1 MPAVQHCC
9 AAASRFSNWAVFEG
23 EREQQSR
30 GYGVENA
37 SAQCKRGKSQ
47 KKHITGGEGL
57 KRENLFDSIHE
68 NFFRILTGQNQR
80 FYADCLI
87 DLHEVSIFTDAAD
100 FDRERVNQ
108 VISTCMEGYADILA
122 EENDS
127 DEEDTNPRLGQEKME
142 TRCPP
147 TKDSVFRKLLACGWL
162 DADFDDQTRR
172 QLVSFTVPALTIVPE
187 LKRMAQPSRISLG
200 GYTRN
205 IIENL
210 KAVMTARHPYQDA
223 FLLALNYTYQF
234 MQEMAKIRISIKNEV
249 ETILRCKNLEEMT
262 SMLSAYLDSYL
273 DGDYY
278 KLQFAENLTA
288 VERKQITGL
297 LMDIENN
304 DDVFQK
310 LIEGAMDH
318 MSMDNEAD
326 ANLLILQAV
335 ETIRCRLCDEYERQY
350 REIQK
355 NQSRYVD
362 HATVR
367 MPMLIADK
375 KDTDS
380 TINRLVL
387 AISECDD
394 GVYDDPTTPI
404 EWLQGLHQLLCAPRA
419 DELGERS
426 LYKAR
431 TPPREDAGFIKPVQA
446 RERKALSGMDVAG
459 CIPKYSAKTVNRR
472 LDVYLAGKEQLSVAD
487 LPLSTQEDFYEMVS
501 MVLFSEDPDCNY
513 LVEMVSGHTERD
525 GYSASNFIVKRKE
538 NKRKAGDILGA

>member
-1 MPAVQHCC
+1 M
-9 AAASRFSNWAVFEG
+9 
-23 EREQQSR
+23 
-30 GYGVENA
+30 
-37 SAQCKRGKSQ
+37 KRG
-47 KKHITGGEGL
+47 
-57 KRENLFDSIHE
+57 NLFDSINE
-68 NFFRILTGQNQR
+68 NFFRILTGQNKR

-87 DLHEVSIFTDAAD
+87 EMHEVSIFTDAAD

-108 VISTCMEGYADILA
+108 VISNCMEWYSGTLA
-122 EENDS
+122 EETAS
-127 DEEDTNPRLGQEKME
+127 DEEDTNMLPEQEKMD

-147 TKDSVFRKLLACGWL
+147 TKDSVFRKLLACGWI

-172 QLVSFTVPALTIVPE
+172 QLVSFTVPALTLIPE

-210 KAVMTARHPYQDA
+210 KAVMAVRHPYQDA
-223 FLLALNYTYQF
+223 FMLALNNTYQF

-304 DDVFQK
+304 DEVFQK
-310 LIEGAMDH
+310 LIEGAMDY
-318 MSMDNEAD
+318 MSIDNEEE
-326 ANLLILQAV
+326 ANLLILQSV
-335 ETIRCRLCDEYERQY
+335 ETIRSRLCDEYERQY

-355 NQSRYVD
+355 NQARYVNN
-362 HATVR
+362 AAGR

-394 GVYDDPTTPI
+394 EVYDDPMTPI
-404 EWLQGLHQLLCAPRA
+404 EWLQGLHQLLSAPRT
-419 DELGERS
+419 DELGELS
-426 LYKAR
+426 MYKPK
-431 TPPREDAGFIKPVQA
+431 TPPREDSGFMKPLPPKGKKELNGA
-446 RERKALSGMDVAG
+446 DVAG

-472 LDVYLAGKEQLSVAD
+472 LDMYMAGKDQLSVTD
-487 LPLSTQEDFYEMVS
+487 LPLSTQDDFYEMVS
-501 MVLFSEDPDCNY
+501 MVLFSDDPDCNY
-513 LVEMVSGHTERD
+513 MVKMVPGHTERD
-525 GYSASNFIVKRKE
+525 GYSVSNFVVNRKTKKRKV
-538 NKRKAGDILGA
+538 GDSFGA

>member
-1 MPAVQHCC
+1 MDGHGIPEIEYYKTVTQ
-9 AAASRFSNWAVFEG
+9 
-23 EREQQSR
+23 
-30 GYGVENA
+30 
-37 SAQCKRGKSQ
+37 AQNSKLVNRVKCGKYYAYNG
-47 KKHITGGEGL
+47 ITGGNGL
-57 KRENLFDSIHE
+57 KRENLFDSIKD
-68 NFFRILTGQNQR
+68 NFFRILTGQNKR
-80 FYADCLI
+80 FYSDCLI
-87 DLHEVSIFTDAAD
+87 EMHEVSIFTDAAD
-100 FDRERVNQ
+100 FDRELVNQ
-108 VISTCMEGYADILA
+108 VISSCMEWYADTLA
-122 EENDS
+122 EENTS
-127 DEEDTNPRLGQEKME
+127 EEDNTNTLPGQEKMD
-142 TRCPP
+142 TCCPP
-147 TKDSVFRKLLACGWL
+147 TKDSVFRKLLACGWI
-162 DADFDDQTRR
+162 DADFDDQTHR
-172 QLVSFTVPALTIVPE
+172 QLVSFTVPALTIIPE

-223 FLLALNYTYQF
+223 FMLALNNTYQF
-234 MQEMAKIRISIKNEV
+234 MQEMSKIRISIKNEV

-304 DDVFQK
+304 ETVFQN
-310 LIEGAMDH
+310 LIEGAMDY
-318 MSMDNEAD
+318 MSIDSEED
-326 ANLLILQAV
+326 ANLLILRSV

-355 NQSRYVD
+355 NQARYVNN
-362 HATVR
+362 AAGR

-380 TINRLVL
+380 TINRLVY

-394 GVYDDPTTPI
+394 EEYADPMTPV
-404 EWLQGLHQLLCAPRA
+404 EWLKELHQLLCAPRA
-419 DELGERS
+419 AELGEPS
-426 LYKAR
+426 IYKPR
-431 TPPREDAGFIKPVQA
+431 TPPREDVGFMKPLPPK
-446 RERKALSGMDVAG
+446 EKKELNGIDVAG

-472 LDVYLAGKEQLSVAD
+472 LDMYMAGKDHISVTD

-501 MVLFSEDPDCNY
+501 MVLFSDDPDCNY
-513 LVEMVSGHTERD
+513 EVEMEPGHIERE
-525 GYSASNFIVKRKE
+525 GYSASNFIVKWKT
-538 NKRKAGDILGA
+538 NKRKAGDILGI

>member
-1 MPAVQHCC
+1 M
-9 AAASRFSNWAVFEG
+9 
-23 EREQQSR
+23 
-30 GYGVENA
+30 
-37 SAQCKRGKSQ
+37 
-47 KKHITGGEGL
+47 
-57 KRENLFDSIHE
+57 KRENLFDSINE
-68 NFFRILTGQNQR
+68 NFFRILTGQNKR

-87 DLHEVSIFTDAAD
+87 ELHGVSIFTDAAD

-108 VISTCMEGYADILA
+108 IISNCMEWYADTLA
-122 EENDS
+122 EENTS
-127 DEEDTNPRLGQEKME
+127 DEDDKNALPGQEKMN

-147 TKDSVFRKLLACGWL
+147 TKDSVFRKLLTCGWI

-172 QLVSFTVPALTIVPE
+172 QLVSFTAPALTIVPE

-200 GYTRN
+200 GYTWN

-223 FLLALNYTYQF
+223 FVLALNNTYQF
-234 MQEMAKIRISIKNEV
+234 MQEMAKIRISIKSEV

-273 DGDYY
+273 NGDYY

-304 DDVFQK
+304 EAVFQK
-310 LIEGAMDH
+310 LIEGAMDY
-318 MSMDNEAD
+318 MSIDSEED
-326 ANLLILQAV
+326 ANLLILRSV

-355 NQSRYVD
+355 NQARYVNN
-362 HATVR
+362 AAGR

-394 GVYDDPTTPI
+394 EVYKSILDAIEPYNDQINLAPGFFTLSQYSLSKCLLIELGKLYCGSGQEKTMSKLLNQVHGNFQLFPKQISTPFQWEDDPTRAPEVRITTINMNNDLAEAKKQLESMAPI
-404 EWLQGLHQLLCAPRA
+404 VTRLKSRRDTSLVHNDPKYFHGKLNPIWDFPISIA
-419 DELGERS
+419 DVNTLI
-426 LYKAR
+426 YFA
-431 TPPREDAGFIKPVQA
+431 AGFCNKMLSYLDGRVIAYQSQNA
-446 RERKALSGMDVAG
+446 DDLNELLEKAL
-459 CIPKYSAKTVNRR
+459 
-472 LDVYLAGKEQLSVAD
+472 
-487 LPLSTQEDFYEMVS
+487 
-501 MVLFSEDPDCNY
+501 
-513 LVEMVSGHTERD
+513 
-525 GYSASNFIVKRKE
+525 
-538 NKRKAGDILGA
+538 